1 MVGYKDSVGFFQ
13 NILTFFLVIT
23 TSHLPPFPS
32 SEYGP
37 AVIEHVLLLVGFPA
51 GVKINKGIDPNS
63 EEDIK
68 KLEDALQQAEH
79 MIDRALQERSQVS
92 SRNPKIV

>member
-1 MVGYKDSVGFFQ
+1 M
-13 NILTFFLVIT
+13 TPFL
-23 TSHLPPFPS
+23 F

-37 AVIEHVLLLVGFPA
+37 AVKEHVLLLAGFPV

-92 SRNPKIV
+92 SRNSKI